1 MNKRD
6 GSHDQMNP
14 PYTQKND
21 EDDDGIMILRSW
33 KASCVEELHT
43 HKR

>member
-6 GSHDQMNP
+6 GSHDQNESS
-14 PYTQKND
+14 YTQKDD
-21 EDDDGIMILRSW
+21 EDDGIMILGSW